1 MARGR
6 LNRRSLILAA
16 GLIALTPVRSAA
28 QLPFDVNQD
37 DLAAVDSVAFQW
49 QKLSTSVG
57 GVEGEL
63 HYVVEEATAGL
74 CRAVA
79 VLGMIQL
86 RNHYV
91 QSAGERPVTL
101 RMQLLCGM
109 TLRGH
114 VQYDGVTTS
123 LELRERTSGEL
134 VYRERIRG
142 LP

>member
-1 MARGR
+1 MNVRFC
-6 LNRRSLILAA
+6 IVAA
-16 GLIALTPVRSAA
+16 GLAASAAALTPSRATA
-28 QLPFDVNQD
+28 QLPFDVTQA
-37 DLAAVDSVAFQW
+37 DLASVDSAAFQW
-49 QKLSTSVG
+49 QKLSASVG

-63 HYVVEEATAGL
+63 HYVVEEASDGV

-86 RNHYV
+86 RNHYMKG
-91 QSAGERPVTL
+91 AGERPVSL
-101 RMQLLCGM
+101 RMQLICGM

-114 VQYDGVTTS
+114 VAYDGLTTR
-123 LELRERTSGEL
+123 LELRDRSTGEL